1 LGMDLKVGNVF
12 SSDFFYSF
20 ETHAFDLMAQ
30 YNHLAIE
37 MEAAGLYAT
46 AMELNAKAL
55 CLCSVSDHLITKE
68 ALSPKERIESFDNM
82 ITLALEMMS

>member
-1 LGMDLKVGNVF
+1 
-12 SSDFFYSF
+12 
-20 ETHAFDLMAQ
+20 
-30 YNHLAIE
+30 

-82 ITLALEMMS
+82 IILALEMMTQ